1 MSDIADLGAPWAAPG
16 LTAGESA
23 LVERLVQVMEA
34 NRARNKLLTDYY
46 AGDVPLQ
53 NIGIAVPENNAFIML
68 KQVRVECD
76 WPAIAVDRLADRSMF
91 DGLMLPEGSG
101 LEGEVRALSRRL
113 TSLYRAAL
121 PTMLVHGCSFWTV
134 GRAATGPVVH
144 AHSAQTASALWDE
157 TNDRILAGLAIVG
170 EGWNA
175 DYTHEAPDK
184 LDLHTS
190 GGVVEL
196 TRPDVESSDWVAQRF
211 PNPLGRPLMEALC
224 YRPDARW
231 RFGHSRISR
240 QVRRVCDAMM
250 RENLRVEVAAEL
262 NVLPQKYIF
271 GLTDDQYDAL
281 AADRFRNAVGAL
293 LMAAQPED
301 AETVPTAGQF
311 PQVSLQPHIDLKR
324 DLAAEFSGITGIPM
338 SELGVVHDNP
348 SSGEAIDAA
357 EKPLVTLCSHM
368 NEDMADRL
376 ENVARMALAVRL
388 STSLDGLPDDAW
400 EVRAHFK
407 DPAIPSL
414 SATTDRAI
422 KIASAAPVYPETEQF
437 WADVG
442 KDEAERHAMMGDIRR
457 SRALAGAT
465 AILDRNRGLPDGD
478 NRPGAGEVQ
487 GGA

>member
-1 MSDIADLGAPWAAPG
+1 MGETADLGAPWAAPG
-16 LTAGESA
+16 LTAQESS
-23 LVERLVQVMEA
+23 LVERLVQVMES
-34 NRARNKLLTDYY
+34 NRARNESLTAYY
-46 AGDVPLQ
+46 AGDVPLK
-53 NIGIAVPENNAFIML
+53 NIGIAVPEENAFLML
-68 KQVRVECD
+68 GKVRVECD

-91 DGLMLPEGSG
+91 DGLMCPDGSG
-101 LEGEVRALSRRL
+101 LEGQVRDLSRRL
-113 TSLYRAAL
+113 ASLYRACL

-134 GRAATGPVVH
+134 GRGPAGPVIH

-157 TNDRILAGLAIVG
+157 TNDRVLAGLAVVG
-170 EGWNA
+170 TGWNA
-175 DYTHEAPDK
+175 DFTYCAPNK

-190 GGVVEL
+190 GAVVEL
-196 TRPDVESSDWVAQRF
+196 TRPDVESSDWAAQRF
-211 PNPLGRPLMEALC
+211 PNPLERPLMEALC

-250 RENLRVEVAAEL
+250 RENLRIEVAAEL

-271 GLTDDQYDAL
+271 GLTDAQYDAL

-293 LMAAQPED
+293 LMAAQSED
-301 AETVPTAGQF
+301 AETAPTAGQF

-368 NEDMADRL
+368 NEDMADKL
-376 ENVARMALAVRL
+376 ESVARMALAVAA
-388 STSLDGLPDDAW
+388 STSLEGLPEDAW
-400 EVRAHFK
+400 KVRAHFK
-407 DPAIPSL
+407 DPAMPSL
-414 SATTDRAI
+414 SASTDRAI
-422 KIASAAPVYPETEQF
+422 KVVSAAPVYAETEQF

-442 KDEAERHAMMGDIRR
+442 KDEGERHAVMSDIRR
-457 SRALAGAT
+457 AQARAGAT
-465 AILDRNRGLPDGD
+465 AILDRNRGLADGD
-478 NRPGAGEVQ
+478 KRGGAGAVQ
-487 GGA
+487 TGA